1 MSSLMKALGID
12 RLSIDD
18 RVQLLEEISESIAA
32 ASEEITLS
40 EAHKEDLRRR
50 LDAYRDN
57 PKAGSPWE
65 EVKARLEGRPGE
77 APAGRQSRG

>member
-1 MSSLMKALGID
+1 MSLMESLGIARLSVED
-12 RLSIDD
+12 RL
-18 RVQLLEEISESIAA
+18 RLLDEIWKSIADA
-32 ASEEITLS
+32 PEEAVLS

-65 EVKARLEGRPGE
+65 EVKARLRGRVG
-77 APAGRQSRG
+77 